1 MSKHNPG
8 PSLLGADSWGRTFSM
23 MSQVARARR
32 ALYGGIPL
40 SLVLLWCMSFGPLPA
55 RAAAEA
61 ATQPSPVCAC
71 CNPASGMRECASVCN
86 APQQTVMK
94 DLAPALGATVLLTAA
109 LSEPFEWEDV
119 SAPLRGARTPLTGP
133 PLYLR
138 LHRLLN

>member
-1 MSKHNPG
+1 MN
-8 PSLLGADSWGRTFSM
+8 R
-23 MSQVARARR
+23 VARPRHAF
-32 ALYGGIPL
+32 YGGILL
-40 SLVLLWCMSFGPLPA
+40 SVVLLWCMSFAPLPA

-61 ATQPSPVCAC
+61 ATQPSPACAC
-71 CNPASGMRECASVCN
+71 CNPASGMPECASVCN